1 MLVLVLE
8 DEEWPLVEER
18 SLEPTALKLRED
30 AVRVIVVVGVAMV
43 VSRVAVTGGPGV
55 TVSCT
60 VVVGVGMVVSAGGCV
75 SVMIGVAAAGGVS
88 PPYVQTPSV
97 PRGIYN
103 YHDKQLKSIICV
115 TTELTEGP

>member
-8 DEEWPLVEER
+8 DGELPLVEER
-18 SLEPTALKLRED
+18 SLEPSTLKLREN
-30 AVRVIVVVGVAMV
+30 AVLVIVVVEAARV
-43 VSRVAVTGGPGV
+43 VTKVAVTGGPGV

-97 PRGIYN
+97 PSGIYN
-103 YHDKQLKSIICV
+103 YRSKQLKSLICV
-115 TTELTEGP
+115 NTELTEGP